1 MKNMDFLYSMR
12 QIIREYEAL
21 SKKIY
26 IYIAMLLI
34 GASNGTLAN
43 QVDIIRGGSSIQTYS
58 TIQAAVSA
66 SQDGD
71 TVDVGPGTYIEQVTI
86 TTAITLQGAGEG
98 STTIQSPASAS
109 LAITGGNW
117 KNLKNQNVYALIGIK
132 KSTGQVTVKNIT
144 VDGDDQGTAI
154 DTDNNDFQGIGA
166 YDSNVTVDSVT
177 VTNVR
182 AVSPTSYAPEY
193 PNEPSG
199 MNHNEGIFAESAL
212 GAGAHTLTVRNSTI
226 ADSQKTWI
234 LAWGPTLV
242 VDIHDNLLQGYGQT
256 LHSSGNSIQIA
267 SSDRTGLGGAN
278 GDRRGTTGSVYNNQI
293 LGFGQVIPP
302 PPPTGYN
309 NTTHQYDGDYNIATR
324 DYNNNSYL
332 NLGQGGPSGV
342 FLYQAG
348 NGVQIYGNTIT
359 GPGVFTWLNSMTSNV
374 GGGYGNVG
382 VSIHNSPNP
391 VVTNNTINGFDGG
404 IYEES
409 AVPASNMTVSNNML
423 SNNGFDVWTATGND
437 PITLGSNDETVAF
450 YQSGNGVDT
459 ITGFGLDD
467 KIYVVGFDTSSVNGQ
482 IGTIPIQ
489 MKDTDN
495 VYQIIGY
502 TDAHPVVNFTG
513 GSVTYGNGSNVAAN
527 SVQLLYAGGITSL
540 YINGFSSAGPAQL
553 IVNLTGEYKPIN
565 FILSE
570 STISFALETPTL
582 SVTNSP
588 QTYTGSAIA
597 ATVSCS
603 SDGAV
608 SNIKYNGS
616 TTVPTDAGT
625 YAVTANCAANGN
637 YSALTDASAG
647 NLVISTAAPTLSVTN
662 TPTYT
667 GNPIAAV
674 VSCQGGG
681 TVSNVLYNGSSTVP
695 TDAGSY
701 VITADCAASS
711 NYSAVTGASA
721 GNFVISAAAPTL
733 SVTNSPQTY
742 TGSAI
747 AATVS
752 CSSDGAVSNIK
763 YNGSTTVP
771 TDAGTYAVTAN
782 CAANGNYSA
791 LTDASAGNFVINQA
805 SQTLTLSP
813 SSATVDAGIDQS
825 LALSGALGT
834 GQVTYALISAGGIT
848 CLKTSESNTGVT
860 VTGTNGAGTC
870 SVTASI
876 AADTNYAAAT
886 SNQSVISVNL
896 APQTGFTLNLSSTT
910 VTTNTPVNLSTTGGQ
925 GNGDVTYTAEAQE
938 PQSLSVESQSVKAQ
952 ASSLQCNIS
961 GSVLTPTGGIG
972 VCIVTAVKA
981 ADGNYA
987 AATATGNVTVRAVPI
1002 PNPIPTLSEWA
1013 QLVMTL
1019 LMLVTPAWYARS
1031 MKQH

>member
-1 MKNMDFLYSMR
+1 MR

-647 NLVISTAAPTLSVTN
+647 N
-662 TPTYT
+662 
-667 GNPIAAV
+667 
-674 VSCQGGG
+674 
-681 TVSNVLYNGSSTVP
+681 
-695 TDAGSY
+695 
-701 VITADCAASS
+701 
-711 NYSAVTGASA
+711 
-721 GNFVISAAAPTL
+721 
-733 SVTNSPQTY
+733 
-742 TGSAI
+742 
-747 AATVS
+747 
-752 CSSDGAVSNIK
+752 
-763 YNGSTTVP
+763 
-771 TDAGTYAVTAN
+771 
-782 CAANGNYSA
+782 
-791 LTDASAGNFVINQA
+791 FVINQA